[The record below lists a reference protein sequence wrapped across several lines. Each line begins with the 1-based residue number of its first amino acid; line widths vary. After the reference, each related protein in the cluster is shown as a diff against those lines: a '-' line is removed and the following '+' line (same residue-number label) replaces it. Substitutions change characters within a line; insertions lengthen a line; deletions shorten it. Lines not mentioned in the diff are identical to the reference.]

1 MLPLCRRQENNKPG
15 TATMYEFTKQ
25 AKKKGYLMKE
35 IASRWNVTPRRMS
48 QIASDPK
55 AKDWDAL
62 EGLPK
67 K

>member
-1 MLPLCRRQENNKPG
+1 
-15 TATMYEFTKQ
+15 MYEFTKQ
-25 AKKKGYLMKE
+25 AKKKGYQMKE